1 MMSDQETDTLT
12 KEQVRQ
18 LRDEVKTFLFAGHE
32 TSSMML
38 TWALYELTLND
49 QLMNKIRDEATR
61 VWGKLT
67 IQEDGRI
74 VSSKNPSYSDI
85 NDGLIYTVAVLK
97 ETLRKWSVVPVV
109 TREAAE
115 DDTVNDVFFPQGAR
129 VVIHMKAIHR
139 RADIWADPDRFDPE
153 RFMPDAPKHHPYA
166 FLPFI
171 QGPRNCVGQHF
182 ALLEAKIVL
191 SRLVAMFDFTPAQ
204 GETGQCHHLNIPVA
218 PVDSMRMV
226 VKLR

>member
-1 MMSDQETDTLT
+1 MTDQENSKLSR
-12 KEQVRQ
+12 EQIRQ

-38 TWALYELTLND
+38 TWALYELTKHADCMAKL
-49 QLMNKIRDEATR
+49 RDEAQR
-61 VWGKLT
+61 VWGTLRL
-67 IQEDGRI
+67 EADGTVI
-74 VSSKNPSYSDI
+74 GSKQPTYNEI

-109 TREAAE
+109 TRQAAE
-115 DDTVNDVFFPQGAR
+115 DDTCGEVFFPQGAH
-129 VVIHMKAIHR
+129 VVIHMKAIHH
-139 RADIWADPDRFDPE
+139 RADIWPEPDHFDPE
-153 RFMPDAPKHHPYA
+153 RFMPHQRHHPYA

-191 SRLVAMFDFTPAQ
+191 SRLVAMFDFSTAP
-204 GETGQCHHLNIPVA
+204 GETGKCHHLNIPVA
-218 PVDSMRMV
+218 PEQSMRMLV
-226 VKLR
+226 ATRS